1 MNCKLYV
8 NVYKLAAVIRII
20 CINSSIIRQQPEG
33 EGQWAK
39 GPRKLGRQ
47 PGRPGVP
54 TSMLMRLHLPLP
66 RAPWHK
72 ALEI

>member
-8 NVYKLAAVIRII
+8 NVYKLAPVIRII

-39 GPRKLGRQ
+39 DPRELGRQ
-47 PGRPGVP
+47 PRSPGVP
-54 TSMLMRLHLPLP
+54 TSMLMRLCLPP
-66 RAPWHK
+66 PQAPWHK
-72 ALEI
+72 ALGI